1 MHSLKDLQEYFSWS
15 YVQARDRV
23 IWLQDN
29 FSSEVK
35 GGKNRKYQVT
45 DNGFA
50 YLERLHQLE
59 KNNHDLK
66 SAQSQLLEEVKS
78 PEEESTSERAK
89 PDKVS
94 PKYVE
99 LLEER
104 VEELKEDKARL
115 QNKVDTLEQ
124 RLITGEVQ
132 EEEGKDE
139 FKELGFF
146 QLVKRW
152 LNTKV

>member
-1 MHSLKDLQEYFSWS
+1 MHSLKDLQDYFGWS
-15 YVQARDRV
+15 YVQARKRV
-23 IWLQDN
+23 MWLKDN

-35 GGKNRKYQVT
+35 GGQNRKYQVT
-45 DNGFA
+45 DNGFT

-59 KNNHDLK
+59 QSNIDLN
-66 SAQSQLLEEVKS
+66 SAQSKLLEELES
-78 PEEESTSERAK
+78 PEEESVKEEEK

-115 QNKVDTLEQ
+115 QEKVETLEQ
-124 RLITGEVQ
+124 RLLPPEKKSGNVLDRFLNWLS
-132 EEEGKDE
+132 GK
-139 FKELGFF
+139 
-146 QLVKRW
+146 
-152 LNTKV
+152 

>member
-1 MHSLKDLQEYFSWS
+1 MHSLKDLQDYFGWS

-23 IWLQDN
+23 IWLKDN
-29 FSSEVK
+29 FTSEVK
-35 GGKNRKYQVT
+35 GGQNRKYQVT

-59 KNNHDLK
+59 QSNIDLK

-78 PEEESTSERAK
+78 PEEESVKGKAK
-89 PDKVS
+89 SDKVG

-99 LLEER
+99 LLEQR

-115 QNKVDTLEQ
+115 QEKVDTFEQ
-124 RLITGEVQ
+124 QLLPAAQ
-132 EEEGKDE
+132 EEEEDNFKDLSLFE
-139 FKELGFF
+139 V
-146 QLVKRW
+146 VKKW
-152 LNTKV
+152 LTTKT

>member
-23 IWLQDN
+23 IWIQDN

-59 KNNHDLK
+59 QSNKDLK
-66 SAQSQLLEEVKS
+66 SAQSQVIEEVQNS
-78 PEEESTSERAK
+78 EEESIKGETK

-99 LLEER
+99 LLEQR
-104 VEELKEDKARL
+104 AEELKNDKDRL
-115 QNKVDTLEQ
+115 QDKVDSLEQ
-124 RLITGEVQ
+124 RLIAGEVEQ
-132 EEEGKDE
+132 EKPEATPWEL
-139 FKELGFF
+139 FKN
-146 QLVKRW
+146 W
-152 LNTKV
+152 LFKPR